1 MIKYREI
8 LRLASLGVSQRNI
21 ALSCDCARSTV
32 QSALIRAKH
41 CGLEWPLPEEL
52 DDRAIRALLFP
63 PANANPANKAE
74 IDHQYLEKE
83 LQHRGVT
90 MMLLW
95 REYCDSALIR
105 GKEPFQ
111 YSAFCERHRKWK
123 IANNHTMHI
132 ERKPAEQIQV
142 DWAGDTMN
150 VIDPDSGEVLKVYI
164 FVASLPYSN
173 YLYAEG
179 FYSMKEPDWITAHV
193 HAFSYFGGVTPILVP
208 DNCKTGVIKHTIN
221 ELILNDQYRRMAEYY
236 GCAVVPAR
244 PRKPKDKASVEM
256 SVNLVERQAI
266 AALRNRRF
274 LSLTDLNR
282 ALISR
287 IEAIN
292 ARPFQKREG
301 SRISIFTD
309 QEKENLIPL
318 PARPYEIVIRKRV
331 TVNFNYHICF
341 EGIWYSVPFSYVK
354 REVEVQANTRSVAI
368 YGDGKR
374 IAMHKRVYSP
384 KGSYST
390 NPEHMPDAHRDYLE
404 WNGNRFRRWADTIG
418 PSTRHVIDAIL
429 SSRKIEQ
436 QTYRSCRA
444 LLALGQSRGN
454 KLLEEACAK
463 ASLYSARPSYKSVKA
478 ILSTLEETSE
488 TNDIEHAYLR
498 GADYYKNL

>member
-1 MIKYREI
+1 
-8 LRLASLGVSQRNI
+8 
-21 ALSCDCARSTV
+21 
-32 QSALIRAKH
+32 
-41 CGLEWPLPEEL
+41 
-52 DDRAIRALLFP
+52 
-63 PANANPANKAE
+63 
-74 IDHQYLEKE
+74 
-83 LQHRGVT
+83 
-90 MMLLW
+90 
-95 REYCDSALIR
+95 
-105 GKEPFQ
+105 
-111 YSAFCERHRKWK
+111 
-123 IANNHTMHI
+123 
-132 ERKPAEQIQV
+132 
-142 DWAGDTMN
+142 
-150 VIDPDSGEVLKVYI
+150 
-164 FVASLPYSN
+164 
-173 YLYAEG
+173 
-179 FYSMKEPDWITAHV
+179 MKEPDWITAHV
-193 HAFSYFGGVTPILVP
+193 HAFSYFGGVAPILVP

-368 YGDGKR
+368 YSDGKR
-374 IAMHKRVYSP
+374 IAIHKRVYNP

-404 WNGNRFRRWADTIG
+404 WDSNRFRR
-418 PSTRHVIDAIL
+418 
-429 SSRKIEQ
+429 
-436 QTYRSCRA
+436 
-444 LLALGQSRGN
+444 
-454 KLLEEACAK
+454 
-463 ASLYSARPSYKSVKA
+463 
-478 ILSTLEETSE
+478 
-488 TNDIEHAYLR
+488 
-498 GADYYKNL
+498 